1 MNKAI
6 ILCFTLCL
14 FSCTKYDKF
23 ELRYKKFNLLNNE
36 VQLQLTSNYNLNALY
51 YANERKPLSEYLY
64 CPLES
69 DDLSVKNIAN
79 VNYLVHGHDFS
90 ECLKPL
96 KQNDS
101 IYEYSFT
108 LFFLKKDMNTKIPL
122 DTIEKLLKG
131 KDCIY
136 CELII
141 IKNYFD
147 NIVSKPIPIPVKD
160 ILSVYRLK
168 KDIY

>member
-1 MNKAI
+1 M
-6 ILCFTLCL
+6 L
-14 FSCTKYDKF
+14 FRS
-23 ELRYKKFNLLNNE
+23 
-36 VQLQLTSNYNLNALY
+36 
-51 YANERKPLSEYLY
+51 
-64 CPLES
+64 
-69 DDLSVKNIAN
+69 
-79 VNYLVHGHDFS
+79 
-90 ECLKPL
+90 
-96 KQNDS
+96 
-101 IYEYSFT
+101 YEYSFT